1 MPLTIVP
8 LAPVQGILNTGG
20 GPASVSGAMA
30 RKHSVT
36 KALRV
41 ADDAIL
47 ICRGTRARNGQ
58 SSVISWLLDHMIGT
72 T

>member
-8 LAPVQGILNTGG
+8 LAPVQGTLNTGSG
-20 GPASVSGAMA
+20 QASVSGAMA

-47 ICRGTRARNGQ
+47 ICRGLVAGMASRALFPGQ
-58 SSVISWLLDHMIGT
+58 WII
-72 T
+72 